1 LGALSNAT
9 VFLNSNYCRIRLYD
23 GHWRRRQIAT
33 ATRMHYRVAAGA
45 VEFFGIIASFGAMYF
60 LMLKHK
66 PEETHEKV
74 DADGEDR

>member
-1 LGALSNAT
+1 
-9 VFLNSNYCRIRLYD
+9 
-23 GHWRRRQIAT
+23 
-33 ATRMHYRVAAGA
+33 MHYRVAAGA

>member
-1 LGALSNAT
+1 
-9 VFLNSNYCRIRLYD
+9 
-23 GHWRRRQIAT
+23 
-33 ATRMHYRVAAGA
+33 MHYRLAAGA

-66 PEETHEKV
+66 PGEEPHEKI